1 MSRPANRLTREEAA
15 RVLPNLRR
23 LKRRGNKLHAEL
35 TVVDG
40 IKFPSKKEADRYE
53 ELKLLKAA
61 GEVKWFIR
69 QPRFDLPGGTVAVF
83 DFLIVWQDQ
92 PTTVFTPGRSLRIN
106 IGTLGLRPGNVSVED
121 VKGKDTAAGI
131 RNRKQVEAI
140 HGVKVEL
147 R

>member
-1 MSRPANRLTREEAA
+1 MSRPANQLTREEAA
-15 RVLPNLRR
+15 RLLPNLRR

-69 QPRFDLPGGTVAVF
+69 QPRFDLPGGVVAVF
-83 DFLIVWQDQ
+83 DFLIVTGSPVKDSDKEWV
-92 PTTVFTPGRSLRIN
+92 T
-106 IGTLGLRPGNVSVED
+106 VED
-121 VKGKDTAAGI
+121 VKGRDTPSGI